1 MNIKTLKL
9 EVELYF
15 LLKEKSLSDSRYDS
29 TFANYVSYYQT
40 NLTFLDEED
49 ISFLYNY
56 FLSNKP
62 KKTLINELEVTE
74 DKYYSDLR
82 RILKKVER
90 KLY

>member
-49 ISFLYNY
+49 ISF
-56 FLSNKP
+56 
-62 KKTLINELEVTE
+62 
-74 DKYYSDLR
+74 
-82 RILKKVER
+82 
-90 KLY
+90 

>member
-40 NLTFLDEED
+40 SLTFLDEED
-49 ISFLYNY
+49 ISFLSNY

-62 KKTLINELEVTE
+62 KKTLIKELEVTE